1 MRTRPTRIRVG
12 SGGRPVW
19 AALALICGLAI
30 TPAAHALDLIDAWQA
45 AQGVDPQFTSA
56 RAAREAGETRREQGA
71 SLWRPSLQLSGTV
84 GVANG
89 DTSTQGARFSAP
101 GFGTITGADFD
112 TSINGG
118 LATRWALQARQ
129 PLINRERDAQK
140 RQLELSAEVAELEW
154 RAAQQGL
161 MLRVA
166 ERYFDAA
173 LAAEALAV
181 QRRQQQSVERSLS
194 EARDR
199 FKLGDAPVTDT
210 HEAAARAQAVRAEVL
225 AAETSLALKQTA
237 LADITGW
244 SGPQLQS
251 LRLALATPPQ
261 DTQALDLW
269 LAQARNGNLQLRM
282 LAAGVEVA
290 KQEASRYS
298 AAAAPMLDLVAS
310 VGQDR
315 LSGSGD
321 FGSATNSQTNAL
333 IGVQLNVP
341 LYTGG
346 WRSARETETMRLA
359 AKAVAD
365 GETQTQQV
373 ALQTRAAWLGLTVGA
388 SRVAA
393 LDEALRATRSRLEA
407 TRIGRQVGERTT
419 LELLNAENDAAAAE
433 LALLQARVA
442 LLLDRLR
449 LAALA
454 GKLDELQLQQ
464 VNASLLQPAAPR

>member
-1 MRTRPTRIRVG
+1 MRRRVTPL
-12 SGGRPVW
+12 RRLI
-19 AALALICGLAI
+19 ALACGLGA
-30 TPAAHALDLIDAWQA
+30 TLPAFALDLVDAWQV
-45 AQGVDPQFTSA
+45 AQSVDPQFASA
-56 RAAREAGETRREQGA
+56 RAAREAGQTRREQGA

-101 GFGTITGADFD
+101 GFGTVDGANFD

-118 LATRWALQARQ
+118 TATRWALQARQ
-129 PLINRERDAQK
+129 PLLNRERDAHK
-140 RQLELSAEVAELEW
+140 RQLELSADAAELEW

-166 ERYFDAA
+166 ERWFDAA
-173 LAAEALAV
+173 LAAEALSV
-181 QRRQQQSVERSLS
+181 QRRQQASVERSLT

-225 AAETSLALKQTA
+225 AAETTLTLKQAA

-244 SGPQLQS
+244 SAAQLQS
-251 LRLALATPPQ
+251 LRLTLTPLPQ

-269 LAQARNGNLQLRM
+269 LAEAKAGNLQLRM
-282 LAAGVEVA
+282 QSAAVEVA
-290 KQEASRYS
+290 RQEASRYS
-298 AAAAPMLDLVAS
+298 AAAAPTLDLVAS

-321 FGSATNSQTNAL
+321 FGSASNSQTNAL
-333 IGVQLNVP
+333 IGVQLNLP
-341 LYTGG
+341 LYSGG
-346 WRSARETETMRLA
+346 WRSARETETQRLA
-359 AKAVAD
+359 AKAVDDSEIQA
-365 GETQTQQV
+365 QQV

-393 LDEALRATRSRLEA
+393 LDEALRATRSRLDA

-442 LLLDRLR
+442 LGLDRLR

-454 GKLDELQLQQ
+454 GRLDEVQLQQ
-464 VNASLLQPAAPR
+464 VNAGLQPTGSPR

>member
-1 MRTRPTRIRVG
+1 MHLRSVRAAV
-12 SGGRPVW
+12 
-19 AALALICGLAI
+19 ALACGIGALL
-30 TPAAHALDLIDAWQA
+30 PAHAVDLIDAWRA
-45 AQGVDPQFTSA
+45 AQGADMQYA
-56 RAAREAGETRREQGA
+56 AAREARAAGAARREQGA

-84 GVANG
+84 GVGSA

-101 GFGTITGADFD
+101 GFGTADGANFD

-118 LATRWALQARQ
+118 TATRWALQAKQ
-129 PLINRERDAQK
+129 PLLNRERDAQK
-140 RQLELSAEVAELEW
+140 RQLELSAEAAELEW
-154 RAAQQGL
+154 QAAQQAL

-173 LAAEALAV
+173 LAAEALSV
-181 QRRQQQSVERSLS
+181 QRRQQTSVERSLA

-199 FKLGDAPVTDT
+199 FQLGDAPVTDT

-225 AAETSLALKQTA
+225 AAETALSLKQAA

-244 SGPQLQS
+244 SAAQLQS
-251 LRLALATPPQ
+251 LRFGVAAPPPQVQALA
-261 DTQALDLW
+261 DW
-269 LAQARNGNLQLRM
+269 LAEAKAGNLQLRM
-282 LAAGVEVA
+282 QAAGVEIA
-290 KQEASRYS
+290 RQEAARYG
-298 AAAAPMLDLVAS
+298 AGAAPTLDLVAG
-310 VGQDR
+310 VAQDR

-321 FGSATNSQTNAL
+321 YGSATNSQTNA
-333 IGVQLNVP
+333 IVGVQLNVP

-346 WRSARETETMRLA
+346 WRSARQDESLRLA
-359 AKAVAD
+359 AKAVAE
-365 GETQTQQV
+365 GEQQAQQV

-393 LDEALRATRSRLEA
+393 LDEALQATRARLDA
-407 TRIGRQVGERTT
+407 TRTGREVGERTT

-433 LALLQARVA
+433 LALLQARAA

-454 GKLDELQLQQ
+454 GRLDEAQLQQ
-464 VNASLLQPAAPR
+464 VNAGLLQTSGPR

>member
-1 MRTRPTRIRVG
+1 MRRTRCLLVLA
-12 SGGRPVW
+12 
-19 AALALICGLAI
+19 AALSGAL
-30 TPAAHALDLIDAWQA
+30 PAHALDLVDAWRA
-45 AQGVDPQFTSA
+45 AQGADMQYA
-56 RAAREAGETRREQGA
+56 AAREARAAGAARREQGA

-89 DTSTQGARFSAP
+89 DTSTRGARFSAP
-101 GFGTITGADFD
+101 GFGTVDGANFD

-118 LATRWALQARQ
+118 TATRWALQARQ
-129 PLINRERDAQK
+129 PLLNRERDAQK
-140 RQLELSAEVAELEW
+140 RQLELSADVAELEW
-154 RAAQQGL
+154 HAAQQAL

-173 LAAEALAV
+173 LAAQGLSV
-181 QRRQQQSVERSLS
+181 QRRQQQAVERSLV

-225 AAETSLALKQTA
+225 AAETELALKQNA
-237 LADITGW
+237 LADLTGW
-244 SGPQLQS
+244 GAEQMGA
-251 LRLALATPPQ
+251 LRFGAAAAPPEAQALAV
-261 DTQALDLW
+261 W
-269 LAQARNGNLQLRM
+269 LADAHAGNLQLRM
-282 LAAGVEVA
+282 QAAGVEVA
-290 KQEASRYS
+290 RQEAARYG
-298 AAAAPMLDLVAS
+298 AAAAPSLDLVAS

-341 LYTGG
+341 LYSGG
-346 WRSARETETMRLA
+346 WRSAREEESLRLA
-359 AKAVAD
+359 AKATAEA
-365 GETQTQQV
+365 GQQAQQV

-393 LDEALRATRSRLEA
+393 LDEALRATRARLDA
-407 TRIGRQVGERTT
+407 TRTGREVGERTT

-433 LALLQARVA
+433 LALLRARAA

-454 GKLDELQLQQ
+454 GRLDESQLHQ
-464 VNASLLQPAAPR
+464 VNAGLLQADGGAR